1 MKTLLT
7 LTILLALTLTTYGQE
22 RNPNIALHGTASAS
36 STLNANFPASAA
48 NDGDRKAY
56 EHGAGGSWADAS
68 PNVWGDWLE
77 IAFDS
82 PKSISRVTV
91 SFLHNNFNVPATE
104 PTASETCTTYG
115 VKSYQIQVFNVQGV
129 WQTVASETDNDRC
142 LREHTFSPVRGSKVR
157 IVVNEGYYQYSIVA
171 ELELY
176 GL

>member
-7 LTILLALTLTTYGQE
+7 LTILLALTLTANGQE
-22 RNPNIALHGTASAS
+22 RNPNIALTATATAS

-56 EHGAGGSWADAS
+56 EHGAGGSWADGT

-91 SFLHNNFNVPATE
+91 TFLHNNFNAPPTE
-104 PTASETCTTYG
+104 PNTSETCTTYG
-115 VKSYQIQVFNVQGV
+115 VKGYEIQVFNRQGM
-129 WQTVASETDNDRC
+129 WQTVASEASNDKC
-142 LREHTFSPVRGSKVR
+142 LKEHVFSPVRGSKVR
-157 IVVNEGYYQYSIVA
+157 ILVNEGYYQYSILP
-171 ELELY
+171 ELEAY

>member
-1 MKTLLT
+1 MKTLST
-7 LTILLALTLTTYGQE
+7 LTILLALTLTANSQE

-56 EHGAGGSWADAS
+56 EHGAGGSWADAT

-91 SFLHNNFNVPATE
+91 TFLHNNFNVTPTE
-104 PTASETCTTYG
+104 PTVTETCTTYG
-115 VKSYQIQVFNVQGV
+115 VKSYEIQVFNRLGV
-129 WQTVASETDNDRC
+129 WQTVASETNNDKC
-142 LREHTFSPVRGSKVR
+142 LREHVFSPVRGSKAR
-157 IVVNEGYYQYSIVA
+157 ILIHEGYYQYSIVA
-171 ELELY
+171 ELEVY